1 VAFGLVLLKSMH
13 GNTGYPTMHM
23 SLTSALWVLAFAA
36 MAHAQAATAPPPP
49 VLEPLPEAEPPP
61 IEIAN
66 DPELEPQ
73 VTIVRRDSVTME
85 EYRLGGRLVWIK
97 VTPQVGRP
105 YYLVPDG
112 AGGTFIR
119 RDSLDTGLRVP
130 MWLLFT
136 F

>member
-1 VAFGLVLLKSMH
+1 MH
-13 GNTGYPTMHM
+13 DNTGLAAMRRA
-23 SLTSALWVLAFAA
+23 LTSSLPMLALIAT
-36 MAHAQAATAPPPP
+36 AHALAATAPPPA
-49 VLEPLPEAEPPP
+49 LEPLPEALPPP
-61 IEIAN
+61 
-66 DPELEPQ
+66 PEVTSEPYLEPEI
-73 VTIVRRDSVTME
+73 TIVHRDKVTME

-97 VTPQVGRP
+97 VTPQYGKP

-112 AGGTFIR
+112 AGGTFAR